1 MDQKEVI
8 KRLSMGIG
16 TVRNATIALRKI
28 GESARKATKVMED
41 FKKIAKEV
49 KHYGNG

>member
-28 GESARKATKVMED
+28 GEED